1 MTKYR
6 ITTTQVV
13 TKVSHLIESTNKEGA
28 KNKWMEQGCPTTIED
43 LAGEIWAVEEI
54 EEERIDET
62 YTDSYTTGAD
72 QLPE

>member
-28 KNKWMEQGCPTTIED
+28 KNKWMEQGCPTAIED
-43 LAGEIWAVEEI
+43 LAGETWAVEEI
-54 EEERIDET
+54 KKERIDET
-62 YTDSYTTGAD
+62 HTDSYTTGLN
-72 QLPE
+72 QPSE

>member
-28 KNKWMEQGCPTTIED
+28 KNKWMEQGCPTAIED

-54 EEERIDET
+54 EGERIDET